1 MNSIGTRERDV
12 TELEKKYG
20 IKDPQGLKVS
30 GFYTWISNCWILY
43 SPNHPHCCFIH
54 ALGGAVIMLL
64 ATNRHELE
72 EPLEH
77 VEWTTLLFF
86 AGLFV
91 MVHSLQYIG
100 VIDEIGERVIALI
113 ENFTDPTIQMAM
125 AIIIVLWVSAIASAF
140 IDNIP
145 YTATMIPIVLQI
157 SEELLASS

>member
-1 MNSIGTRERDV
+1 
-12 TELEKKYG
+12 
-20 IKDPQGLKVS
+20 
-30 GFYTWISNCWILY
+30 
-43 SPNHPHCCFIH
+43 
-54 ALGGAVIMLL
+54 MLL

-100 VIDEIGERVIALI
+100 VIDAIGVRVISLI

-125 AIIIVLWVSAIASAF
+125 AIIIVLWVSAVVAHLSIIF
-140 IDNIP
+140 P
-145 YTATMIPIVLQI
+145 TQPL
-157 SEELLASS
+157 